1 MNYCNYK
8 KKNKFKEEQ
17 NLKNEQNT
25 LSTKLY
31 IMISLLQTTVANANE
46 SVMVKD
52 GKIYLV
58 LTIASIIMI
67 GLFAYVTS
75 VDRKLTQLEKNIKG

>member
-1 MNYCNYK
+1 
-8 KKNKFKEEQ
+8 
-17 NLKNEQNT
+17 
-25 LSTKLY
+25 
-31 IMISLLQTTVANANE
+31 
-46 SVMVKD
+46 MVKD

>member
-17 NLKNEQNT
+17 NLRNEQNT

-46 SVMVKD
+46 SLMVKD

>member
-1 MNYCNYK
+1 
-8 KKNKFKEEQ
+8 
-17 NLKNEQNT
+17 
-25 LSTKLY
+25 
-31 IMISLLQTTVANANE
+31 MISLLQTTIVNANE
-46 SVMVKD
+46 NVMVKD

>member
-1 MNYCNYK
+1 
-8 KKNKFKEEQ
+8 
-17 NLKNEQNT
+17 
-25 LSTKLY
+25 
-31 IMISLLQTTVANANE
+31 MISLLQTTIVNANE
-46 SVMVKD
+46 SLMVKD

>member
-17 NLKNEQNT
+17 NLRNEQNT

>member
-1 MNYCNYK
+1 
-8 KKNKFKEEQ
+8 
-17 NLKNEQNT
+17 
-25 LSTKLY
+25 
-31 IMISLLQTTVANANE
+31 MIFLLQTTISNANE
-46 SVMVKD
+46 SLMVKD

-67 GLFAYVTS
+67 GLFAYITS

>member
-1 MNYCNYK
+1 
-8 KKNKFKEEQ
+8 
-17 NLKNEQNT
+17 
-25 LSTKLY
+25 
-31 IMISLLQTTVANANE
+31 MISLLQTTIANANE

-67 GLFAYVTS
+67 GLFLYVTS
-75 VDRKLTQLEKNIKG
+75 VDRKLTQLEKNVKG